1 MQINR
6 MISAYNH
13 EPGSISR
20 IKYIVIH
27 YVGALG
33 DARNNCEYYGG
44 GNRNASAHYF
54 VGFAGDIWQCVEDAD
69 IAWHVGA
76 SSYVHPECR
85 NANALGIEMC
95 VRKRDT
101 SHLGATDRDWYFEDA
116 TVNAAAEL
124 TRYLMEKYN
133 VPADHVI
140 RHYDVTGKICPNP
153 YVYNTTNH
161 TWEEFKRLISTGGSA
176 APSTPSGGGS
186 GTYGTGLYKVNVDD
200 LAIRT
205 GPSTKYAQC
214 GSITDHGT
222 YTITEVQ
229 NTCWGKLLSGAGW
242 ICIDAEYCTAS
253 GSAGSNAPESSGWH
267 AAGTATCTDTGVNV
281 RQTPGGT
288 VIGQL
293 GQGNRF
299 EVDGQV
305 SAGWVHVKVAGIGIG
320 WVSDQY
326 VLYDTAWKAAGTA
339 TSTADGVRVRQT
351 PNGTILGQVN
361 TGNRF
366 EVDGQKSSEWVHVK
380 VAGIGVGYIHQDYVR
395 YD

>member
-54 VGFAGDIWQCVEDAD
+54 VGFSGDIWQCVEDAD

-101 SHLGATDRDWYFEDA
+101 SHLGATDKDWYFEDA

-124 TRYLMEKYN
+124 TRYLMAKYN

-153 YVYNTTNH
+153 YVYNTTSH
-161 TWEEFKRLISTGGSA
+161 TWEEFKRLISTGGSV
-176 APSTPSGGGS
+176 APSTPSGGS
-186 GTYGTGLYKVNVDD
+186 GAYGTGLYKVNVDD

-205 GPSTKYAQC
+205 GPSTKYTQC

-229 NTCWGKLLSGAGW
+229 NTCWGKLKSGAGW
-242 ICIDAEYCTAS
+242 ICIDAEYCTVS
-253 GSAGSNAPESSGWH
+253 GSAGSNTPESSGWH

-305 SAGWVHVKVAGIGIG
+305 SAGWVRVKVAGIGIG

-326 VLYDTAWKAAGTA
+326 VLYDTVWKAAGTA

-366 EVDGQKSSEWVHVK
+366 EVDGQKSGEWVHVK
-380 VAGIGVGYIHQDYVR
+380 VAGIGVGYIHQDYVK

>member
-1 MQINR
+1 M
-6 MISAYNH
+6 
-13 EPGSISR
+13 
-20 IKYIVIH
+20 
-27 YVGALG
+27 
-33 DARNNCEYYGG
+33 
-44 GNRNASAHYF
+44 
-54 VGFAGDIWQCVEDAD
+54 
-69 IAWHVGA
+69 
-76 SSYVHPECR
+76 
-85 NANALGIEMC
+85 
-95 VRKRDT
+95 
-101 SHLGATDRDWYFEDA
+101 
-116 TVNAAAEL
+116 
-124 TRYLMEKYN
+124 
-133 VPADHVI
+133 
-140 RHYDVTGKICPNP
+140 
-153 YVYNTTNH
+153 
-161 TWEEFKRLISTGGSA
+161 

-222 YTITEVQ
+222 YTITEVS

-253 GSAGSNAPESSGWH
+253 GSAGSDAPESSGWR

-281 RQTPGGT
+281 RQTPGGA

-293 GQGNRF
+293 GRGNRF
-299 EVDGQV
+299 EVDGQI

-366 EVDGQKSSEWVHVK
+366 EVDGQKSGEWIHVK

>member
-124 TRYLMEKYN
+124 TRYLMAKYN

-176 APSTPSGGGS
+176 APSTPSGGS
-186 GTYGTGLYKVNVDD
+186 GAYGTGLYKVNVDD

-214 GSITDHGT
+214 GSITDKGS
-222 YTITEVQ
+222 YTITEVS

-326 VLYDTAWKAAGTA
+326 VLYDTAWKASGTA

-366 EVDGQKSSEWVHVK
+366 EVDGQKSGEWVHVK

>member
-101 SHLGATDRDWYFEDA
+101 SHLGATDRDWYFEGA

-124 TRYLMEKYN
+124 TRHLMAKYN

-153 YVYNTTNH
+153 YVYNTTSH
-161 TWEEFKRLISTGGSA
+161 TWEEFKRLISTSGSA
-176 APSTPSGGGS
+176 APSTPSGGS
-186 GTYGTGLYKVNVDD
+186 GDYGTGLYKVNVDD

-205 GPSTKYAQC
+205 GPSAKYAQC

-222 YTITEVQ
+222 YTITEVS

-242 ICIDAEYCTAS
+242 ICIDAEYCTAA
-253 GSAGSNAPESSGWH
+253 GSAGSNAPESSAWH

-351 PNGTILGQVN
+351 PNGTILGQVD

-366 EVDGQKSSEWVHVK
+366 EVDGQKSGEWIHVK

>member
-101 SHLGATDRDWYFEDA
+101 SHLGATDKDWYFEDA

-124 TRYLMEKYN
+124 TRYLMAKYN

-153 YVYNTTNH
+153 YVYNTTSH

-176 APSTPSGGGS
+176 APSTPSGGS
-186 GTYGTGLYKVNVDD
+186 GTYGTGVYKVNVDD

-222 YTITEVQ
+222 YTITEIQ
-229 NTCWGKLLSGAGW
+229 NACWGKLKSGAGW
-242 ICIDAEYCTAS
+242 ICIDAEFCTPD
-253 GSAGSNAPESSGWH
+253 GSTGNTNTSTNTSTTG
-267 AAGTATCTDTGVNV
+267 GTAYMFEV
-281 RQTPGGT
+281 R
-288 VIGQL
+288 VITL
-293 GQGNRF
+293 GAQGNDVLLLQEILKARGYYNGALDKSF
-299 EVDGQV
+299 GPETQAALIAYQTDRQGGAGEVDGV
-305 SAGWVHVKVAGIGIG
+305 SGPKCW
-320 WVSDQY
+320 
-326 VLYDTAWKAAGTA
+326 
-339 TSTADGVRVRQT
+339 ADL
-351 PNGTILGQVN
+351 IAL
-361 TGNRF
+361 
-366 EVDGQKSSEWVHVK
+366 
-380 VAGIGVGYIHQDYVR
+380 
-395 YD
+395 